1 MAEDEEESGVEFVDK
16 SRLDYLMVFW
26 FVIGVS
32 LFVYA
37 TVNEMWVTASLS
49 LALFVTISGYER
61 IESWI

>member
-1 MAEDEEESGVEFVDK
+1 MAEDEEESDVEFVDK

-32 LFVYA
+32 LFVYS
-37 TVNEMWVTASLS
+37 TVNEMWVTAGLS

-61 IESWI
+61 IENWI

>member
-1 MAEDEEESGVEFVDK
+1 MAEDEEESDVEFVDK

-37 TVNEMWVTASLS
+37 TVNEMWVTAGLS

-61 IESWI
+61 IETWI